1 MSVRVVR
8 VRRFWAYAREYASYG
23 CSLFGRIAIRITRA
37 RYVLYR
43 RTCTTR
49 MGRVGAHTGVTAD
62 LSTRRRRAPAYV
74 RTSLLAPIPAAV
86 PAPPSSHSSA
96 YGSTCAP
103 GSGLR
108 PDLFVGTHTRGRSR
122 PSFLAFFRV
131 RLDLRAGLAEHLRVE
146 AFRGM

>member
-62 LSTRRRRAPAYV
+62 LSTRRRR
-74 RTSLLAPIPAAV
+74 
-86 PAPPSSHSSA
+86 
-96 YGSTCAP
+96 

-131 RLDLRAGLAEHLRVE
+131 RLDPARRARRAS
-146 AFRGM
+146 ASRGIPWHGDLKTV